1 MGAHSLKRAELASLP
16 ALSALSAPS
25 AVPTRAQLD
34 ALITREALRGERTAS
49 IARSVFCAALLA
61 RFLAVGGLTPSGSH
75 ARSLIE
81 VPLLLGAVA
90 ASLYVW
96 WRSRRTDAPPH
107 LILVSVGLDALLCFL
122 ALLPNVLWPW
132 DGYPGILHLPDMAGL
147 LITVSVSAFRLVRR
161 AVLLATAA
169 NALSAL
175 VLIALDRAL
184 NGGQH
189 DAFWAPASL
198 FFLLLL
204 TAASAALLATMRTV
218 RVVELGARSTL
229 RAERAQRNLSV
240 MLHEHHDVKTSLSAA
255 LIDTDLLR
263 RELLR
268 VESASAERMLRKLE
282 QLRESVEDVASTMGH
297 IRDRTIRELDALR
310 ATAPAEIG
318 EATRGALRVVRRRYQ
333 AVKVDVTDR
342 AERTAVLFAGGHD
355 VLERVLLNLLVNACE
370 GTGERG
376 ASSVTLDARPLGG
389 GRVAIE
395 VKDDGP
401 GFHDAP
407 SLKPGGSGQGLG
419 FVAGMVESSGGLVLR
434 ANLPEGGAKVTIELL
449 EAPV

>member
-1 MGAHSLKRAELASLP
+1 MAAHSLKRAELASLP
-16 ALSALSAPS
+16 GLSTGAE
-25 AVPTRAQLD
+25 LD
-34 ALITREALRGERTAS
+34 TLITREALRGERTVS
-49 IARSVFCAALLA
+49 IARSVFCAVLLA
-61 RFLAVGGLTPSGSH
+61 RFLVIEGPTSPGRY

-81 VPLLLGAVA
+81 VPLLVGAVA
-90 ASLYVW
+90 ASLFVW
-96 WRSRRTDAPPH
+96 WRSRRIDASPH

-132 DGYPGILHLPDMAGL
+132 EGYPGILRVPDMAAL
-147 LITVSVSAFRLVRR
+147 LITVSASAFRLLRR

-169 NALSAL
+169 NGLSAL
-175 VLIALDRAL
+175 VLIVLDHAR
-184 NGGQH
+184 NGSDG
-189 DAFWAPASL
+189 AFWKSPSL
-198 FFLLLL
+198 FCILLLA
-204 TAASAALLATMRTV
+204 AASAALLVTMRTL

-240 MLHEHHDVKTSLSAA
+240 VLHEHHDVKTSLSAA

-268 VESASAERMLRKLE
+268 AESASAERMLRKLE
-282 QLRESVEDVASTMGH
+282 QLRESIEEVASTMGH
-297 IRDRTIRELDALR
+297 IRERTMRELDALR

-318 EATRGALRVVRRRYQ
+318 EATRGALRVVRRRYE

-376 ASSVTLDARPLGG
+376 ASSVTLDARSLGG

-395 VKDDGP
+395 LKDDGP
-401 GFHDAP
+401 GFHDTP
-407 SLKPGGSGQGLG
+407 SPKPGGSGQGLG
-419 FVAGMVESSGGLVLR
+419 FVASMVESSGGLVLR
-434 ANLPEGGAKVTIELL
+434 ANLPEGGARVTLELL

>member
-1 MGAHSLKRAELASLP
+1 MEAHSLNRAELASFPGLP
-16 ALSALSAPS
+16 SG
-25 AVPTRAQLD
+25 AQLD

-61 RFLAVGGLTPSGSH
+61 RFLAVSGPPSPGAY
-75 ARSLIE
+75 ARSLTE

-96 WRSRRTDAPPH
+96 WRSRRIDASPH

-132 DGYPGILHLPDMAGL
+132 EGYPGILYVPDMAAL
-147 LITVSVSAFRLVRR
+147 LITVSVSAFRLLRR

-175 VLIALDRAL
+175 VLIVLDHVL
-184 NGGQH
+184 NGSHGI
-189 DAFWAPASL
+189 FWKPPSL

-204 TAASAALLATMRTV
+204 ATASAALLVTMRTL

-282 QLRESVEDVASTMGH
+282 QLRESIEDVASTMGH
-297 IRDRTIRELDALR
+297 IRDRTMRELDALR

-318 EATRGALRVVRRRYQ
+318 EATRGALRIVRRRYQ

-401 GFHDAP
+401 GFHDTP
-407 SLKPGGSGQGLG
+407 SPKPGGSGQGLG

>member
-1 MGAHSLKRAELASLP
+1 MEAHSLKTAERASLP
-16 ALSALSAPS
+16 ALS
-25 AVPTRAQLD
+25 TEAQLD

-61 RFLAVGGLTPSGSH
+61 RFLAVHAPTSPGSY
-75 ARSLIE
+75 ARAFME

-96 WRSRRTDAPPH
+96 WRSRRIDASPH
-107 LILVSVGLDALLCFL
+107 LLLVSVGVDALLCFL

-132 DGYPGILHLPDMAGL
+132 EGYPGLLHLPDTAAL
-147 LITVSVSAFRLVRR
+147 LITVSTSAFRLVRR

-169 NALSAL
+169 NVLSAL
-175 VLIALDRAL
+175 VLIALDRVL
-184 NGGQH
+184 NGSHH
-189 DAFWAPASL
+189 DGFWIPASL
-198 FFLLLL
+198 LFLLLL
-204 TAASAALLATMRTV
+204 TAASAALLVTTRTL
-218 RVVELGARSTL
+218 RVVELGARSML

-240 MLHEHHDVKTSLSAA
+240 MLHDHHDVKTSLSAA
-255 LIDTDLLR
+255 LIDADLLR

-268 VESASAERMLRKLE
+268 VESASAERMLRRLE
-282 QLRESVEDVASTMGH
+282 QLRESVEEVASTMGH
-297 IRDRTIRELDALR
+297 IRERTIRELDALR

-401 GFHDAP
+401 GFHDTRSP
-407 SLKPGGSGQGLG
+407 KPGGSGQGLG

-434 ANLPEGGAKVTIELL
+434 ANLPEGGAKITLELL

>member
-1 MGAHSLKRAELASLP
+1 MEAHSLKTSERASLP
-16 ALSALSAPS
+16 PLSIGEPF
-25 AVPTRAQLD
+25 D
-34 ALITREALRGERTAS
+34 ALIAREALRGERTAS
-49 IARSVFCAALLA
+49 IARSVFCAAILA
-61 RFLAVGGLTPSGSH
+61 RFLAVNVPTSPGSY

-96 WRSRRTDAPPH
+96 WRSRRIDAPPH
-107 LILVSVGLDALLCFL
+107 LLLVSVGLDALLCFL

-132 DGYPGILHLPDMAGL
+132 EGYPGILHVPDTAAL
-147 LITVSVSAFRLVRR
+147 LITVSASAFRLVCR

-175 VLIALDRAL
+175 VLIVLDSAL
-184 NGGQH
+184 NGSHHYG
-189 DAFWAPASL
+189 FWGPASL
-198 FFLLLL
+198 FFILLL
-204 TAASAALLATMRTV
+204 TAASAALLVTMRTV

-240 MLHEHHDVKTSLSAA
+240 VLHEHHDVKTTLSAA
-255 LIDTDLLR
+255 LIDADLLR

-282 QLRESVEDVASTMGH
+282 QLRESIEEVASTMGH
-297 IRDRTIRELDALR
+297 IRERTVRELDALR

-318 EATRGALRVVRRRYQ
+318 EATRGALRVVRQRYQ

-355 VLERVLLNLLVNACE
+355 VLERVILNLLVNACE

-376 ASSVTLDARPLGG
+376 ASSVTLDVRPLGG

-401 GFHDAP
+401 GFHDTRSP
-407 SLKPGGSGQGLG
+407 KPGGSGLGLG

-434 ANLPEGGAKVTIELL
+434 ANLPEGGAKVTLDLL

>member
-1 MGAHSLKRAELASLP
+1 MEAHSPERAEQASLP
-16 ALSALSAPS
+16 ALS
-25 AVPTRAQLD
+25 TGAQLD
-34 ALITREALRGERTAS
+34 ALVTREALRGERTVA
-49 IARSVFCAALLA
+49 IARSVFCTALLA
-61 RFLAVGGLTPSGSH
+61 RLLAVDGPTSPGIY

-81 VPLLLGAVA
+81 VPLLLGAIA

-96 WRSRRTDAPPH
+96 WRSGRMDASPD
-107 LILVSVGLDALLCFL
+107 LILVSVGLDGLLCFL

-132 DGYPGILHLPDMAGL
+132 EGYPGILHLPDTAAL
-147 LITVSVSAFRLVRR
+147 LISVSASAFRLVRR

-169 NALSAL
+169 NVLSAL
-175 VLIALDRAL
+175 VLIVLDRAL
-184 NGGQH
+184 NGSHLYG
-189 DAFWAPASL
+189 FWGPASL
-198 FFLLLL
+198 FFILLLA
-204 TAASAALLATMRTV
+204 AASAALLVTMRTL

-240 MLHEHHDVKTSLSAA
+240 MMHEHHDVKTSLSAA

-263 RELLR
+263 RELVR
-268 VESASAERMLRKLE
+268 VEPASAERMLRKLE
-282 QLRESVEDVASTMGH
+282 QLRESVEEVASTMGH
-297 IRDRTIRELDALR
+297 MRERTMRELDALR
-310 ATAPAEIG
+310 ATAPVEVG

-401 GFHDAP
+401 GFHAAP
-407 SLKPGGSGQGLG
+407 SPKPGGSGQGLG

-434 ANLPEGGAKVTIELL
+434 ANVPGGGAKVTLELL

>member
-1 MGAHSLKRAELASLP
+1 MEAQRLNRAERASLP
-16 ALSALSAPS
+16 PLS
-25 AVPTRAQLD
+25 TGAQLD

-61 RFLAVGGLTPSGSH
+61 RFLAVHTPMAPGSH
-75 ARSLIE
+75 ARVFIE

-96 WRSRRTDAPPH
+96 WRSRRVDASPH
-107 LILVSVGLDALLCFL
+107 LLLFSVGVDALVCFL

-132 DGYPGILHLPDMAGL
+132 EGYPGILQLPDTAAL
-147 LITVSVSAFRLVRR
+147 LITVSTSAFRLVRR

-169 NALSAL
+169 NVLSAL

-184 NGGQH
+184 NGSH
-189 DAFWAPASL
+189 DHDLWIPASL
-198 FFLLLL
+198 FFILLL
-204 TAASAALLATMRTV
+204 TAACAALLVTMRTL

-255 LIDTDLLR
+255 LIDADLLR

-268 VESASAERMLRKLE
+268 VESASAERMSRKLE
-282 QLRESVEDVASTMGH
+282 QLRESVEEVASAMGH
-297 IRDRTIRELDALR
+297 IRERTIRELDALR

-333 AVKVDVTDR
+333 GVKVDVTDR

-355 VLERVLLNLLVNACE
+355 VLEHVLLNLLVNACE

-395 VKDDGP
+395 VTDDGP
-401 GFHDAP
+401 GFHDTP
-407 SLKPGGSGQGLG
+407 SPKPGGSGQGLG

-434 ANLPEGGAKVTIELL
+434 ANLPEGGAKVTLELL

>member
-1 MGAHSLKRAELASLP
+1 MEVHSPKREEQTSLAV
-16 ALSALSAPS
+16 LS
-25 AVPTRAQLD
+25 TGEQLD
-34 ALITREALRGERTAS
+34 ALITREALRGERTVS

-61 RFLAVGGLTPSGSH
+61 RFLAVDVPTSPGSL

-81 VPLLLGAVA
+81 VPLLLGAIV

-96 WRSRRTDAPPH
+96 WRSRPIGASSH
-107 LILVSVGLDALLCFL
+107 LILVSVCLDALLCFL

-132 DGYPGILHLPDMAGL
+132 EGYPGILHMPDMAAL
-147 LITVSVSAFRLVRR
+147 LITVSASAFRLVRR

-169 NALSAL
+169 NVLSAL
-175 VLIALDRAL
+175 VLIVLDRVL
-184 NGGQH
+184 NGSH
-189 DAFWAPASL
+189 DDGFWVPASL
-198 FFLLLL
+198 FFILLL
-204 TAASAALLATMRTV
+204 TAASAALLVTMRTL

-255 LIDTDLLR
+255 LIDADLLR
-263 RELLR
+263 RELAR
-268 VESASAERMLRKLE
+268 VESASAERMLRRLE
-282 QLRESVEDVASTMGH
+282 QLRESVEEVASTMGH
-297 IRDRTIRELDALR
+297 MRERTMRELDALR
-310 ATAPAEIG
+310 ATAPAEVG
-318 EATRGALRVVRRRYQ
+318 EATRGALRVVQRRYQ

-401 GFHDAP
+401 GFHATP
-407 SLKPGGSGQGLG
+407 SPKPGGSGQGLG

-434 ANLPEGGAKVTIELL
+434 SNLPEGGAKVTLELL